1 MSNELTPYATAK
13 AELEEILDAG
23 ARSLR
28 GPGLDL
34 LPIKRS
40 MLRVNDATA
49 GLVLD
54 ACNLLFAAILA
65 YEGAL
70 WDVKAAPDAVSLVS
84 ARLECGRAEGVVN
97 ALFFGPTR
105 DLLLLAMD
113 HAPIAFYAMAEA
125 SPDLR
130 IIARCGP

>member
-40 MLRVNDATA
+40 MLRTDDRTA

-97 ALFFGPTR
+97 ALF
-105 DLLLLAMD
+105 LAQQN
-113 HAPIAFYAMAEA
+113 PSYY
-125 SPDLR
+125 
-130 IIARCGP
+130 